1 MKRKSSTK
9 QSGYDT
15 DEEKSKA
22 IRSIAAS
29 SGRAPK
35 RSKLEKMR
43 QLESDEWALQVE
55 AKRILCGGC
64 NEWKKLGKDYEMK
77 DWEKHKSKCRG
88 VTGTQ
93 NKRVFHRRDKF
104 AEAVSIYI
112 SWCQILLA
120 SPYTFAL
127 ACEHSA
133 PYILLQT

>member
-1 MKRKSSTK
+1 MKRKSSTQ

-15 DEEKSKA
+15 DEDKSKA

-35 RSKLEKMR
+35 KSKLEKMR

-64 NEWKKLGKDYEMK
+64 NEWKKLGKDYKTK
-77 DWEKHKSKCRG
+77 DWDKHKSKCRG

-93 NKRVFHRRDKF
+93 NK
-104 AEAVSIYI
+104 
-112 SWCQILLA
+112 
-120 SPYTFAL
+120 
-127 ACEHSA
+127 
-133 PYILLQT
+133 